1 MPNNVIRSAKEVK
14 LQDMIDHYE
23 AISGIGVMDFSDY
36 YDSRMDGI
44 EEKDLQQSEELNAYV
59 DQLLSFQKEADAGTL
74 EEEELGLFDALKEKM
89 LAEPQETGIH
99 KMLQFKAMD
108 ALLKADGNLE
118 SEQLPKAAE
127 CQGLYDRI
135 TSFEIIEKNAMKRA
149 MQDDGSYNK
158 SPGKIAEEILAKEQ
172 GQAKQ
177 PLLQICN
184 AMMQNSRQYQDI
196 LKSPAVTPYYTL
208 LQEREH
214 ARKQA
219 EKEAAMTP
227 EQKEKQRLTQ
237 EIADR
242 RKKQEKLQE
251 ELAKSSQLFDKEYKA
266 ARAEGALKLT
276 VPSEKKKDV
285 EVFKASAMRE
295 MQAAEKAELNAV
307 FHDATDLLV
316 RRIDAVKATDKGP
329 VSDEFRDM
337 MEGLMMLRNQKD
349 TMRNIGDDKKSRNLS
364 TLDAVASVYK
374 KTKAYI
380 DKREKD
386 GFWGKHFGQGATR
399 YKEAKEI
406 LDLLEQYHDA
416 GAQLQVHYRQEVLVQ
431 RQEHKEALRDEIKSL
446 EKEISTLT
454 KQRDGE
460 PKREDLSRSGASSR
474 KKSAQKGTRQRLVNG
489 LKDINS
495 VSEQKKPAARAK
507 KTEQKGKTESRK
519 SVQQKPM
526 QKKSDAAKGRSK

>member
-1 MPNNVIRSAKEVK
+1 
-14 LQDMIDHYE
+14 
-23 AISGIGVMDFSDY
+23 
-36 YDSRMDGI
+36 
-44 EEKDLQQSEELNAYV
+44 
-59 DQLLSFQKEADAGTL
+59 
-74 EEEELGLFDALKEKM
+74 
-89 LAEPQETGIH
+89 
-99 KMLQFKAMD
+99 
-108 ALLKADGNLE
+108 
-118 SEQLPKAAE
+118 
-127 CQGLYDRI
+127 
-135 TSFEIIEKNAMKRA
+135 
-149 MQDDGSYNK
+149 
-158 SPGKIAEEILAKEQ
+158 
-172 GQAKQ
+172 
-177 PLLQICN
+177 
-184 AMMQNSRQYQDI
+184 
-196 LKSPAVTPYYTL
+196 
-208 LQEREH
+208 
-214 ARKQA
+214 
-219 EKEAAMTP
+219 
-227 EQKEKQRLTQ
+227 
-237 EIADR
+237 
-242 RKKQEKLQE
+242 
-251 ELAKSSQLFDKEYKA
+251 
-266 ARAEGALKLT
+266 
-276 VPSEKKKDV
+276 
-285 EVFKASAMRE
+285 
-295 MQAAEKAELNAV
+295 
-307 FHDATDLLV
+307 
-316 RRIDAVKATDKGP
+316 
-329 VSDEFRDM
+329 
-337 MEGLMMLRNQKD
+337 MMLRNQKD

-474 KKSAQKGTRQRLVNG
+474 RKSAQKGTRQRLVNG